1 MYSGTGVWDGQ
12 AYWQS
17 MTRWKYS
24 GSEIFVGFTTTA
36 HLKHE
41 SCGENGNVF
50 PYAPVDCGSTT
61 EHRRLPAASGLSR
74 HPCQP
79 IAAPRFSGGCTHPP
93 AALHGATSGTTSPPT
108 TPNTPTRAT
117 TPRAAR
123 RPPGRDERNHLG
135 TDNVQQPAPG
145 KQRK

>member
-24 GSEIFVGFTTTA
+24 GSEIFVGFKTTA

-50 PYAPVDCGSTT
+50 PCAPVDCGSTT

-79 IAAPRFSGGCTHPP
+79 IAAPRFSDGCTDPP
-93 AALHGATSGTTSPPT
+93 AALQGATSGTKLG
-108 TPNTPTRAT
+108 RASR
-117 TPRAAR
+117 RAR
-123 RPPGRDERNHLG
+123 GRSG
-135 TDNVQQPAPG
+135 GV
-145 KQRK
+145 

>member
-24 GSEIFVGFTTTA
+24 GSEIFVGFKTTA

-50 PYAPVDCGSTT
+50 PCAPVDCGSTT

-79 IAAPRFSGGCTHPP
+79 IAAPRSEE
-93 AALHGATSGTTSPPT
+93 
-108 TPNTPTRAT
+108 
-117 TPRAAR
+117 R
-123 RPPGRDERNHLG
+123 RVG
-135 TDNVQQPAPG
+135 TDRMARGRSDDRNEQ
-145 KQRK
+145 KHTR